1 MKRFFVLVTRHLS
14 PVTFLLVT
22 ACRAIALATAGHLSL
37 ITSVIAADPPITEQE
52 LVRRT
57 QELYDSIVSG
67 NQTPWKK
74 YFADDCTFSDEKGR
88 TLDKTKLVADITP
101 LPKGYS
107 GAIKID
113 NVISRII
120 GDTAILS
127 YDANETETIFGQNLR
142 ARYHITDTWLRR
154 NGEWQII
161 ASQAHRYY
169 EDPAVADP
177 SQLLNSQHSTADFV
191 GTYELAPGQTR
202 TVTSENGASRD
213 ERHGRKSREVAV
225 ERSGELPRY
234 NGKLFVERN
243 GKKEELLP
251 ESSGL
256 FFRTGIEGRILFHY
270 DATGKV
276 DALIDRRNNED
287 VVWRRV

>member
-1 MKRFFVLVTRHLS
+1 MRLVFAFLFPLVTCHMS
-14 PVTFLLVT
+14 LVT
-22 ACRAIALATAGHLSL
+22 AFAAAPDESATR
-37 ITSVIAADPPITEQE
+37 QE
-52 LVRRT
+52 LLRRT
-57 QELYDSIVSG
+57 QELYDSIISG

-120 GDTAILS
+120 GDTAVLS
-127 YDANETETIFGQNLR
+127 YDANETETIFGQELH
-142 ARYHITDTWLRR
+142 ARYHVTDTWLRR
-154 NGEWQII
+154 NGDWQII

-169 EDPAVADP
+169 EDPAVAD
-177 SQLLNSQHSTADFV
+177 STQLLNSARAQHSTANFV
-191 GTYELAPGQTR
+191 GIYELAPGQTR
-202 TVTSENGASRD
+202 TVTVDNGASGD

-234 NGKLFVERN
+234 NGKLFIERN

-251 ESSGL
+251 ETSDL
-256 FFRTGIEGRILFHY
+256 FFRKGVEGRILFHY
-270 DATGKV
+270 DPKGAV

-287 VVWRRV
+287 VIWKKVK

>member
-1 MKRFFVLVTRHLS
+1 MRLAFAVICLLFAVLLR
-14 PVTFLLVT
+14 
-22 ACRAIALATAGHLSL
+22 
-37 ITSVIAADPPITEQE
+37 AADPPITEQE

-67 NQTPWKK
+67 NQAPWKK
-74 YFADDCTFSDEKGR
+74 YFADDSTFSDEKGR
-88 TLDKTKLVADITP
+88 TFDKTKFIADITP
-101 LPKGYS
+101 FPAGYS

-127 YDANETETIFGQNLR
+127 CDANETETIFGQNLK

-169 EDPAVADP
+169 EDPAIGKADDKKLP
-177 SQLLNSQHSTADFV
+177 DYI
-191 GTYELAPGQTR
+191 GKYELAPGQTR
-202 TVTSENGASRD
+202 TV
-213 ERHGRKSREVAV
+213 AV
-225 ERSGELPRY
+225 ENE
-234 NGKLFVERN
+234 KLFIERN

-251 ESSGL
+251 ETFDL
-256 FFRTGIEGRILFHY
+256 FFRKGVEGRILFHY
-270 DATGKV
+270 GPNGSV
-276 DALIDRRNNED
+276 DSLIDRRNNQD
-287 VVWRRV
+287 VIWKKIK